1 MNDVEGR
8 YFDEKGTWYEGEEIK
23 YAAVRYIT

>member
-8 YFDEKGTWYEGEEIK
+8 WK
-23 YAAVRYIT
+23 